1 MRHPPLFSVHTVYL
15 TTANSAER
23 LSNDP
28 THIPTLLE
36 TFQSRED
43 RAEFLRSIVEDV
55 TGTTSLQITELQ
67 AVSVL
72 QGLLGPMIVTL
83 YDSEWD
89 EVRNMYRSVPPG
101 FLTPAMAATGQ
112 PAVHTADRTEW

>member
-15 TTANSAER
+15 TTADSAEK

-28 THIPTLLE
+28 THIPTVLE

-55 TGTTSLQITELQ
+55 TGTTSLQMTELQ

-89 EVRNMYRSVPPG
+89 EVRNMYRSVPTG
-101 FLTPAMAATGQ
+101 FQAPVLVASGQ
-112 PAVHTADRTEW
+112 SAVRTAD